1 MQQGTLGG
9 ALQTKTATGTAK
21 KWPTQ
26 CDPSERECGHKYSA
40 AQPASGALAGSTALP
55 NGLKKS
61 RSRLLIHRGGGAVAV
76 AVGGGVGQQH
86 GVLIAGAPPRNPGT
100 ALHRQFACRRR
111 IDMLINVSSPGDT
124 LDKHFISCRERSAGD
139 QIASRCDI
147 WTHLADWQFITRRQ
161 HFTRRFPFG

>member
-1 MQQGTLGG
+1 MWTQVQCSTDGIGAVSRQQGFTERTEEVQVQ
-9 ALQTKTATGTAK
+9 AI
-21 KWPTQ
+21 
-26 CDPSERECGHKYSA
+26 DPSGA
-40 AQPASGALAGSTALP
+40 A
-55 NGLKKS
+55 
-61 RSRLLIHRGGGAVAV
+61 
-76 AVGGGVGQQH
+76 AVGGGVGQH
-86 GVLIAGAPPRNPGT
+86 HLVLIAEAPPRNLGT

-124 LDKHFISCRERSAGD
+124 LNKHFISCRKRSAGD